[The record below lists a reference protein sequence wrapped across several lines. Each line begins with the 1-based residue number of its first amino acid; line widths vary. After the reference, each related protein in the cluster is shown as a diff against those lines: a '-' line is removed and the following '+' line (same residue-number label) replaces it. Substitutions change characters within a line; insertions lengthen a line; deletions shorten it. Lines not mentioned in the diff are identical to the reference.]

1 MDPAEPVEPPCC
13 GCDGNGDS
21 GPPPWPEAWPSPELG
36 LEDDWPPLEPWL
48 DDWPPPPEPWLDDW
62 LPLDPCP
69 ELGLP
74 PDDDGDGEEGGEDDG
89 DEGLVGC
96 GIEGDGIEVGA
107 VQPAR
112 ASAKAAGQSRL

>member
-1 MDPAEPVEPPCC
+1 VLPVAPLEPPCC

-21 GPPPWPEAWPSPELG
+21 GPPPWLEA
-36 LEDDWPPLEPWL
+36 
-48 DDWPPPPEPWLDDW
+48 WPPPPEPGLDDW

-74 PDDDGDGEEGGEDDG
+74 PDDDGDGEEGGDDDG

-96 GIEGDGIEVGA
+96 GIEGDGIEVCA